1 MKSKILTFTVILLSV
16 ISAQAKPLPVSVK
29 SHEGTFTLQSP
40 SISVKAEGVAPLS
53 MMLYHLDVGAKG
65 TALGFANWEGDAI
78 WAPHPQEKGVQ
89 PVYAGHSVL
98 IVAPGV
104 MELIV
109 TYDIQGNVGMKVAE
123 KYVFNGRRITLA
135 AKSGFSDKSDPAWKR
150 MDAQPEREFGTLEDV
165 PFESCVVPACLDEY
179 RAYFCYGRPA
189 EGDFTN
195 GQKVFG
201 QDAPVSSQNHP
212 DSVIRRI
219 VFAMDNPSN
228 HNKTL
233 FLEFPAEA
241 YTGLTHP
248 ALGPIFSAPANCPT
262 MALQGENVTVSML
275 GGDGVAS
282 YKVDWIIDTKRQ
294 EVQRLVFDGENECSD
309 VSRAL
314 ERGQWL
320 KLKEIPA
327 PRTVISKAK

>member
-1 MKSKILTFTVILLSV
+1 MKSKILTFTVISLSV
-16 ISAQAKPLPVSVK
+16 VSAQAKPLPVSVK

-40 SISVKAEGVAPLS
+40 STAVKAEGVAPLS
-53 MMLYHLDVGAKG
+53 MMLYQLDVGAKG

-89 PVYAGHSVL
+89 PVYTGHSVL

-104 MELIV
+104 MEVIV
-109 TYDIQGNVGMKVAE
+109 TYDVQGNGGMKVVE

-150 MDAQPEREFGTLEDV
+150 TDAQPEREFGTLEDI
-165 PFESCVVPACLDEY
+165 PFESCVIPACLDEY
-179 RAYFCYGRPA
+179 RAYLCYGRPA
-189 EGDFTN
+189 DGDFTN
-195 GQKVFG
+195 GQRVFG
-201 QDAPVSSQNHP
+201 QDSPVSSKNYP

-228 HNKTL
+228 QNKTA

-241 YTGLTHP
+241 YKDLTHP
-248 ALGPIFSAPANCPT
+248 ALGPIFSAPPT
-262 MALQGENVTVSML
+262 YLAMALHGGNVKLSML
-275 GGDGVAS
+275 GGDGAAS
-282 YKVDWIIDTKRQ
+282 YKVDWIIDTKKQ
-294 EVQRLVFDGENECSD
+294 EVQRFVFDGENEFSD

-314 ERGQWL
+314 AQGPWL

-327 PRTVISKAK
+327 PKTVVTTTK